1 MQNADHMNKVSKTK
15 IAIGLAVIATFQLL
29 WSLYTT
35 SIINDNAS
43 ILRSEELP
51 LTSLYYKVL
60 YFDESLTKT
69 TKIASL
75 SGDYSLYREYQTLVN
90 QLDRTLSDI
99 QRIAPTSYQAIATSE
114 IVSANEKLVA
124 MELDAFNYIMDGHLQ
139 NARDIVFGEEYE
151 KHKKVYS
158 NGNEKLGDAIK
169 KQMHGN
175 AEEIQS
181 IIIINLVLLVFF
193 YISILILLLILLK
206 P

>member
-1 MQNADHMNKVSKTK
+1 MINVDQMNKVSKTK
-15 IAIGLAVIATFQLL
+15 IAIGLAVVATLQLL

-60 YFDESLTKT
+60 YYDESLTKT
-69 TKIASL
+69 TKVASL
-75 SGDYSLYREYQTLVN
+75 SGDYSLYREYQKLVN

-99 QRIAPTSYQAIATSE
+99 QRIAPTAYESIATSE
-114 IVSANEKLVA
+114 IASANEKLVE
-124 MELDAFNYIMDGHLQ
+124 MEIEAFNYIMEGQLQ
-139 NARDIVFGEEYE
+139 SAQDIVFGMEYQ
-151 KHKKVYS
+151 KYKKVYAD
-158 NGNEKLGDAIK
+158 GNEKLGNAIK
-169 KQMHGN
+169 MQTSEN

-181 IIIINLVLLVFF
+181 IIILNLVLLVFF
-193 YISILILLLILLK
+193 YTSILILLIILLK